1 MSYRLADG
9 FAFAREEETNRWQ
22 QGMKD
27 YLETCAGSLRVL
39 LVVDARQSFKA
50 SDRDFMLWLDRKAQ
64 VPFHVVMSKCDLVP
78 QKELARRYT
87 IFEAE

>member
-1 MSYRLADG
+1 M
-9 FAFAREEETNRWQ
+9 
-22 QGMKD
+22 
-27 YLETCAGSLRVL
+27 L